1 MRLLHTTCHVVVSL
15 VSHKFNAL
23 YHQLKISRSSSLH
36 ETNTTLIIIH
46 SFSNFPP
53 RTTTTTMRGRYIHF
67 VCFSLA
73 LPHTTLAYIERFY
86 YTIFTDY
93 KSITNVTAD
102 DTYQCENALTT
113 GIIQAD
119 AFLIRS
125 EGSVHSFICEFIR
138 TTGPPIFSFDGLQGS
153 IIVDDPPNCSPT
165 CGDDRGCCAGYQCIN
180 IGTKNIREMVC
191 KDIGSTLIDT
201 FIGLLNKPPVNQ
213 PVATEKDCSLCP
225 STYTSYSYDTQLRTC
240 SHLKEITLIRVY
252 TGYNSSKCT
261 Y

>member
-1 MRLLHTTCHVVVSL
+1 M
-15 VSHKFNAL
+15 L
-23 YHQLKISRSSSLH
+23 YITSWEFSRSSFCSPNKHYSHNHSLI
-36 ETNTTLIIIH
+36 LQL
-46 SFSNFPP
+46 SS
-53 RTTTTTMRGRYIHF
+53 RTTTTTMRGQYFQF

-73 LPHTTLAYIERFY
+73 LPLSTLAFIERFHY
-86 YTIFTDY
+86 SIFTGY
-93 KSITNVTAD
+93 QSIANVSVD
-102 DTYQCENALTT
+102 DSYQCENVLTT

-138 TTGPPIFSFDGLQGS
+138 TTGPSIFSFDGLQGS

-201 FIGLLNKPPVNQ
+201 FIGDLNANQ
-213 PVATEKDCSLCP
+213 PSVANEKDCSMCP

-252 TGYNSSKCT
+252 PGYNSAKCT